1 MYFGHYVFISDFFS
15 TNMYTCVYEIVLN
28 NQVSVDTSVCMF
40 VLFVCVKHY
49 KLPYILTLR
58 PVHAYELH
66 VYYVYLYD
74 KNIKQ
79 DKQR

>member
-49 KLPYILTLR
+49 
-58 PVHAYELH
+58 
-66 VYYVYLYD
+66 
-74 KNIKQ
+74 
-79 DKQR
+79 